1 MQEREVT
8 ILEKYEINKYLEKF
22 ENSVNDL
29 RLALEG
35 KTLELELNR
44 LNEEMLEPSF
54 WDDSKNSSL
63 VINKLNEVKEKLNT
77 ITKIN
82 KGYQDVLDL
91 CEMCEMD
98 DSEELKELLEEEILN
113 FDKLVEETTIKVIL
127 NGEYDD
133 SDVILEIHPGAGG
146 TESMDWALMLFRMY
160 QRYCQNHG
168 FKFKVIDY
176 LAGEEAGIKSVTI
189 NISGKNA
196 YGMLKGERGVHR
208 LVRIS
213 PFDTNKRRHT
223 SFASVDISPVIKDTE
238 EIKINDQD
246 LKIDTFCSSG
256 PGGQGVNTTYSAVR
270 ITHKP
275 TGIVVNCQNERSQIQ
290 NREQAMLVLM
300 SKLMELKI
308 QQQEEELA
316 KIKGGSSAI
325 AFGSQIRS
333 YVFCPYTLVKD
344 HRSNV
349 ENGNVNA
356 VMDGDLDSFI
366 YGYLKWMC
374 SK

>member
-1 MQEREVT
+1 M
-8 ILEKYEINKYLEKF
+8 EKYEINKYLEKF
-22 ENSVNDL
+22 LNSVNDL
-29 RLALEG
+29 RLAINVESLEER
-35 KTLELELNR
+35 LR
-44 LNEEMLEPSF
+44 VLNEEISQPNF
-54 WDDSKNSSL
+54 WDDSKKSSK
-63 VINKLNEVKEKLNT
+63 VISELNDVKEKHNT
-77 ITKIN
+77 ITGVN

-91 CEMCEMD
+91 YEM
-98 DSEELKELLEEEILN
+98 STLEESDEINELLEEEILA
-113 FDKLVEETTIKVIL
+113 FDKLLEETTIKVIL

-133 SDVILEIHPGAGG
+133 KDVILEIHPGAGG
-146 TESMDWALMLFRMY
+146 TESMDWADMLFRMY
-160 QRYCQNHG
+160 QRYCQKHN

-189 NISGKNA
+189 SVTGKNA
-196 YGMLKGERGVHR
+196 YGMLKSERGVHR

-223 SFASVDISPVIKDTE
+223 SFASVDVSPATSDIDMV
-238 EIKINDQD
+238 KINQED

-290 NREQAMLVLM
+290 NREQAMMVLQ
-300 SKLMELKI
+300 SKLMELEIKK
-308 QQQEEELA
+308 QEEEMA
-316 KIKGGSSAI
+316 KLKGTSSAI
-325 AFGSQIRS
+325 SFGSQIRS

-374 SK
+374 NQ

>member
-1 MQEREVT
+1 M
-8 ILEKYEINKYLEKF
+8 EKYEINKYLEKF

-29 RLALEG
+29 KLALNQE
-35 KTLELELNR
+35 ELEAELKS
-44 LNEEMLEPSF
+44 LNEEMLKEGF
-54 WDDSKNSSL
+54 WDNSKESSK
-63 VINKLNEVKEKLNT
+63 VINRLNDVKEKVHT
-77 ITKIN
+77 INEVTT
-82 KGYQDVLDL
+82 GYQDLLDL
-91 CEMCEMD
+91 YEMYTLEED
-98 DSEELKELLEEEILN
+98 EYKEFLEELIIS

-127 NGEYDD
+127 NGKYDD
-133 SDVILEIHPGAGG
+133 NDVILEIHPGAGG
-146 TESMDWALMLFRMY
+146 TESMDWASMLFRMY
-160 QRYCQNHG
+160 QRYCQNHNYQ
-168 FKFKVIDY
+168 FKVIDY

-189 NISGKNA
+189 SISGKNA

-213 PFDTNKRRHT
+213 PFDTQKRRHT
-223 SFASVDISPVIKDTE
+223 SFASVDVSPATSDIS
-238 EIKINDQD
+238 EIKINEQD
-246 LKIDTFCSSG
+246 LRIDTFCSSG

-290 NREQAMLVLM
+290 NREQAMMVLH
-300 SKLMELKI
+300 SKLMELEIKK
-308 QQQEEELA
+308 QEEELA
-316 KIKGGSSAI
+316 QLKGGSSQI

-344 HRSNV
+344 HRTNC

-356 VMDGDLDSFI
+356 VMDGDLDNFI

-374 SK
+374 QN

>member
-1 MQEREVT
+1 M
-8 ILEKYEINKYLEKF
+8 EKYEINKYLEKF
-22 ENSVNDL
+22 LNSVNDL
-29 RLALEG
+29 RLALDSD
-35 KTLELELNR
+35 TLEKELKR
-44 LNEEMLEPSF
+44 LNEQISQPSF
-54 WDDSKNSSL
+54 WDDSKNSSR
-63 VINKLNEVKEKLNT
+63 VINELNDVKEKHLI
-77 ITKIN
+77 ITEVN
-82 KGYQDVLDL
+82 NGYNDVMELY
-91 CEMCEMD
+91 EMSVLEE
-98 DSEELKELLEEEILN
+98 SEELNELLEEEILA
-113 FDKLVEETTIKVIL
+113 FDKLLEETTIKVML
-127 NGEYDD
+127 NGEYD
-133 SDVILEIHPGAGG
+133 SKDVILEIHPGAGG
-146 TESMDWALMLFRMY
+146 TESMDWADMLFRMY
-160 QRYCQNHG
+160 QRYCQKHN

-176 LAGEEAGIKSVTI
+176 LAGEEAGIKSVTV
-189 NISGKNA
+189 SVTGKNA
-196 YGMLKGERGVHR
+196 YGLLKGERGVHR

-223 SFASVDISPVIKDTE
+223 SFASVDVSPATSSID
-238 EIKINDQD
+238 EIKINQED

-290 NREQAMLVLM
+290 NREQAMLVLH
-300 SKLMELKI
+300 SKLMELEIKK
-308 QQQEEELA
+308 QEEELA
-316 KIKGGSSAI
+316 KLKGGSMQI

-366 YGYLKWMC
+366 HGYLKWIC
-374 SK
+374 IQ